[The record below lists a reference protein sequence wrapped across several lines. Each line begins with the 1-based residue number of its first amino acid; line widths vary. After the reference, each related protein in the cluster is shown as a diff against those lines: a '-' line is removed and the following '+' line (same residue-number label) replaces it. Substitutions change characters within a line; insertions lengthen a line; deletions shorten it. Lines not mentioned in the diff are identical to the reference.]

1 MNKTFERAALAA
13 VLSAAALLAPA
24 AHAGVAVSVTIAP
37 PPLPY
42 YVQPPI
48 PGDGYLWTPG
58 YWSWDPATG
67 DYVWVPGT
75 WVLPPAVGLLWT
87 PGWWGFVGG
96 AYVWHAGYW
105 GPHVGYYGGIR
116 YGYGYDGHGYRGGRW
131 EHGRFAYDRAFNN
144 VPHGRVHAFYG
155 RPNPVFRPG
164 AAHESFN
171 GPGSHFH
178 APPTRDEQRW
188 TAAPHGEPTP
198 AQMAHEHRAYGVPQ
212 QRMGINY
219 GLPPTAATVATT
231 GVYRWSISSMASR
244 VRLASA

>member
-188 TAAPHGEPTP
+188 TAAPHMPSRTVSGRRPCGCSCRSASTGTP
-198 AQMAHEHRAYGVPQ
+198 HEVEWTSVIPMPSTPCAPRSK
-212 QRMGINY
+212 
-219 GLPPTAATVATT
+219 PPT
-231 GVYRWSISSMASR
+231 RSSWS
-244 VRLASA
+244 V

>member
-87 PGWWGFVGG
+87 PGWWGWSDGF
-96 AYVWHAGYW
+96 YRWHAGYW
-105 GPHVGYYGGIR
+105 GSHVGFYAGRTSSGGVLIF
-116 YGYGYDGHGYRGGRW
+116 DAPKPGGVVGLRTLW
-131 EHGRFAYDRAFNN
+131 TTAY
-144 VPHGRVHAFYG
+144 HIQ
-155 RPNPVFRPG
+155 
-164 AAHESFN
+164 
-171 GPGSHFH
+171 HF
-178 APPTRDEQRW
+178 
-188 TAAPHGEPTP
+188 G
-198 AQMAHEHRAYGVPQ
+198 G
-212 QRMGINY
+212 
-219 GLPPTAATVATT
+219 
-231 GVYRWSISSMASR
+231 
-244 VRLASA
+244 